1 MTVLERIHTG
11 LLETYGPQGWWPVLD
26 YAGTNPTKTGS
37 VHGYHPGRYDFP
49 RSECERFEICIGA
62 ILTQN
67 TAWPNVEQALRRLK
81 NTGRLTPQELLAMPL
96 AELKAAIRP
105 SGYYNVKA
113 RKLRE
118 FTRFHLSLR
127 GRTPT
132 RDELLAVWGV
142 GPETADSIRLYAYG
156 ELEMVV
162 DAYTRRFLEALGLIN
177 ADAPL
182 EQVRDWCAQQL
193 PPSVSVYQE
202 FHALMVEHGKR
213 CYSRKPYRDVLFGD
227 GGISG

>member
-1 MTVLERIHTG
+1 MTTLERLYAN
-11 LLETYGPQGWWPVLD
+11 LLEAYGPQGWWPVLD
-26 YAGTNPTKTGS
+26 FAGTNPTKTGS

-49 RSECERFEICIGA
+49 RNERERFEICVGA

-81 NTGRLTPQELLAMPL
+81 KAGRLTPNELLAIPL
-96 AELKAAIRP
+96 SELKVAIRP

-113 RKLRE
+113 KKLLE
-118 FTRFHLSLR
+118 FTRFYLSLH

-132 RDELLAVWGV
+132 RAELLEVWGV

-162 DAYTRRFLEALGLIN
+162 DAYTRRFLSALRLAPPEAS
-177 ADAPL
+177 L
-182 EQVRDWCAQQL
+182 EQVRAWCGRQL
-193 PPSVSVYQE
+193 PPSVPAYQE

-213 CYSRKPYRDVLFGD
+213 CYSRKPYRDALFGA
-227 GGISG
+227 GAVNG